1 MMALAVAEEKT
12 PDDSLPDP
20 SELGFSA
27 SEAEWVY
34 VLWTQWRALGKPP
47 QVSTLMK
54 EIADGYGGVIAGL
67 LEMESLFNKAKLQ
80 IENKKPRG
88 KHAQQ

>member
-1 MMALAVAEEKT
+1 MRLATEERKK
-12 PDDSLPDP
+12 PDSSLPDP

-34 VLWTQWRALGKPP
+34 EMWVRWRALGKPP

-54 EIADGYGGVIAGL
+54 EIAGGYGGVISAL
-67 LEMESLFNKAKLQ
+67 LQLESLYEKTKQQLDEQNP
-80 IENKKPRG
+80 KK
-88 KHAQQ
+88 